1 MKNETPVEYLVSKLN
16 EQVESVTSHLSRGG
30 VANIEEYRRLT
41 GVIQGL
47 NTAIDLIKDLAKQL
61 EENDE

>member
-1 MKNETPVEYLVSKLN
+1 MKNETPVEYLVGKLN
-16 EQVESVTSHLSRGG
+16 EQVESVTAHLSRGG

-47 NTAIDLIKDLAKQL
+47 NTAIDLIKDLAKQM